1 MLIPIMNLS
10 HLWPGSFSPKK
21 TISTHP
27 TVYTQRPTE
36 PLCCTFTVQSVSVR
50 SRSEYE
56 GEDTAECAPAGCLRC
71 WYVTIPRHPLG
82 PISLFF
88 QVGLIKLTKPQR
100 LVLKLYFKKIN
111 YFETFLFCVLVVE
124 ASFKMCFVPW
134 YPAKGSLVH
143 IGLVTVVSRP
153 PVCTM
158 VPGIQLKDLC
168 LGLSSGPPVCT
179 LVPS

>member
-1 MLIPIMNLS
+1 MTRFIFPQKNYFNPPYRVYS
-10 HLWPGSFSPKK
+10 K
-21 TISTHP
+21 TNGTA
-27 TVYTQRPTE
+27 
-36 PLCCTFTVQSVSVR
+36 LCCTFTVQSESVR

-56 GEDTAECAPAGCLRC
+56 GEDPAECAPAGCLRC

-143 IGLVTVVSRP
+143 IGLGTVGSRP

-168 LGLSSGPPVCT
+168 LGLSSGSPVCT